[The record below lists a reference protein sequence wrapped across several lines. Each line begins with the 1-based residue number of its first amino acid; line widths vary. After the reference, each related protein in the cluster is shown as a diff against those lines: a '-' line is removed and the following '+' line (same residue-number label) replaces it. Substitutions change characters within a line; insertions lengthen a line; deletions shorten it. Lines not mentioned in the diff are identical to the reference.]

1 MIIAF
6 STNFIPKLVYRA
18 THDDPDLTNYLN
30 FTLAAFYT
38 KDYTTPSLLN
48 VSALANV
55 TECHYTEFRNN
66 PWESQPYKRPMVYWK
81 ILMAR
86 LAFIVIYQVSFTA
99 TDILVLYLI
108 IVI

>member
-48 VSALANV
+48 VSAMANV

-81 ILMAR
+81 ILTAR
-86 LAFIVIYQVSFTA
+86 LAFIVIYQVSFTQ
-99 TDILVLYLI
+99 TKYKLRVQFI
-108 IVI
+108 I